1 MKIKKEQNN
10 ASDYIKVPLYYDKAF
25 KCMFLKNP
33 KFLKQLI
40 VDYLHFDFEIKTF
53 EIKNSEQFIDNV
65 FERRKV
71 LDIYALIN
79 GTEHVSLELNNC
91 NYNTVKLRNI
101 MYANKIYNTFIKP
114 GENLNEINKHHL
126 YQLNLN
132 VCPTIDEPD
141 KRNARICDL
150 ETKELIAENYE
161 IVTVNLGKMDKTG
174 YNKSKE
180 NAWNII
186 INSKSYEEM
195 EKFLKNIFEI
205 EDTKYFMKEEEK
217 MQSDEVLLNDWDAEV
232 LNKSIN
238 EAEKENAKKE
248 GIRVGEAKGE
258 ARGIEI
264 GEERGEARKEKNL
277 IENMF
282 KNGIDI
288 SLISKVTSVP
298 IKQLQKIKTSLF
310 L

>member
-1 MKIKKEQNN
+1 
-10 ASDYIKVPLYYDKAF
+10 
-25 KCMFLKNP
+25 
-33 KFLKQLI
+33 
-40 VDYLHFDFEIKTF
+40 
-53 EIKNSEQFIDNV
+53 
-65 FERRKV
+65 
-71 LDIYALIN
+71 
-79 GTEHVSLELNNC
+79 
-91 NYNTVKLRNI
+91 
-101 MYANKIYNTFIKP
+101 
-114 GENLNEINKHHL
+114 
-126 YQLNLN
+126 
-132 VCPTIDEPD
+132 
-141 KRNARICDL
+141 
-150 ETKELIAENYE
+150 
-161 IVTVNLGKMDKTG
+161 MDKTG

-232 LNKSIN
+232 LNKRIN
-238 EAEKENAKKE
+238 EAEKEYAKEE
-248 GIRVGEAKGE
+248 GIELGEAK
-258 ARGIEI
+258 
-264 GEERGEARKEKNL
+264 ERKNL

-298 IKQLQKIKTSLF
+298 IKQLQKIKTNLF